1 MTQIKRH
8 RVKACCGK
16 SNLILEAPKAIRK
29 HQVSV
34 FEGAGY
40 SAPKSHKQ
48 IGIFYVRGNGLVATA
63 PYGAKRIIIYCRGK
77 DCEQKISAFE
87 KTLLVAINT

>member
-1 MTQIKRH
+1 MIKRH

-29 HQVSV
+29 YQVAY

-40 SAPKSHKQ
+40 TAPQSHKD
-48 IGIFYVRGNGLVATA
+48 IGIFYVRGNGIVATA
-63 PYGAKRIIIYCRGK
+63 PYGARRITVYCAGR
-77 DCEQKISAFE
+77 DCDAKLDAFE
-87 KTLLVAINT
+87 KILEAAVSS